1 MRFAYLLLPLV
12 VQGCDPCA
20 GPHYLNI
27 DFVQHGALPD
37 GTPTEESQAGLWG
50 ARVDMKTSDELQI
63 IFRKDA
69 SLPADVLELYAADTR
84 VMFSGVDQFVP
95 TNTEGCAH
103 NERHYALSAL
113 APGEYT
119 LVHRRKNGTGDPLN
133 CLDLDCPWTTF
144 DGDQAVTLTLAVQ

>member
-20 GPHYLNI
+20 GPHYLNV
-27 DFVQHGALPD
+27 DFVRYGALPD

-50 ARVDMKTSDELQI
+50 AREDMKTSDEVEI
-63 IFRKDA
+63 IFQKDA
-69 SLPADVLELYAADTR
+69 TLPAGALELYAGDTR
-84 VMFSGVDQFVP
+84 VMFASVDQFVP
-95 TNTEGCAH
+95 TNTEACAH

-144 DGDQAVTLTLAVQ
+144 DGDQALTLTLGVQ